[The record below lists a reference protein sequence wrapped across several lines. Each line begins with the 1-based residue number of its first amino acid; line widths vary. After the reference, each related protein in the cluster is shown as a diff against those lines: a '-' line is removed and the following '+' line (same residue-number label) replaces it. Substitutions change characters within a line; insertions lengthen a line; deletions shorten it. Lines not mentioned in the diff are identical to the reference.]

1 MRCDGARARGLS
13 RTYGA
18 PDDPSARSGRR
29 RRATATREA
38 RAEQR
43 QSNGRATAEQR
54 QSNGRATAEQRRPSE
69 TSRYKFNGKFTT
81 GPRPVKVFLL
91 LGRGEGL
98 RRGRGREILA
108 SRKFCQ
114 PLPDIF
120 HAARTIR
127 ECRRSKWVAASS
139 LV

>member
-1 MRCDGARARGLS
+1 MILRRDQDGAGGPRQN
-13 RTYGA
+13 
-18 PDDPSARSGRR
+18 GR
-29 RRATATREA
+29 
-38 RAEQR
+38 QG

-91 LGRGEGL
+91 LGPGEGL

>member
-1 MRCDGARARGLS
+1 MILRRVEDEDGG
-13 RTYGA
+13 
-18 PDDPSARSGRR
+18 P
-29 RRATATREA
+29 
-38 RAEQR
+38 R
-43 QSNGRATAEQR
+43 QHERQG

-91 LGRGEGL
+91 LGPGEGL